1 MRTPYASLCGGMSHI
16 NSLWGRY
23 KEQDMNET
31 TGTLGS
37 MLFVLVAQ
45 AFALYPM

>member
-1 MRTPYASLCGGMSHI
+1 
-16 NSLWGRY
+16 
-23 KEQDMNET
+23 MNET